1 MKDFIDTVKSGFDI
15 LPEILSYGII
25 LGLIS
30 SIFNSI
36 SALGYVLLFFF
47 GIWAIIFIGLP
58 GIILILDIINRI
70 FGLKN
75 EE

>member
-1 MKDFIDTVKSGFDI
+1 MKDFIDTVKSGFDS
-15 LPEILSYGII
+15 LPEFLSIIII
-25 LGLIS
+25 LCFFIL
-30 SIFNSI
+30 
-36 SALGYVLLFFF
+36 LLF
-47 GIWAIIFIGLP
+47 GIEPAIDSFIILIGCWAIIFIGLP